1 MEHLRIEVEPD
12 ANDPEHWGHS
22 FANLAEL
29 FVPCLDAIGAR
40 SVVEVGAYAGDLTR
54 LLADW
59 AQGSGARIVAID
71 PLPQPELDEL
81 DRKRDDV
88 TVVRE
93 TSLDALRA
101 IELPDAVVIDGDHN
115 YYTVSEELRLIGER
129 AGEGALP
136 LLLLHDVGWPHARR
150 DAYYAP
156 ELIPERERQPLH
168 EGGGL
173 FPGVRGTVPGALP
186 YKWIAVEEGGE
197 RNGVLTAIEDFVAGR
212 AGVRLVMVERV
223 LRVRGDLVELP
234 RPGRTRS
241 TSFSAPGT
249 ATRSSSDWRR
259 TASST
264 SPRGT

>member
-1 MEHLRIEVEPD
+1 M
-12 ANDPEHWGHS
+12 
-22 FANLAEL
+22 
-29 FVPCLDAIGAR
+29 
-40 SVVEVGAYAGDLTR
+40 
-54 LLADW
+54 
-59 AQGSGARIVAID
+59 AID

-136 LLLLHDVGWPHARR
+136 LLLFHDVGWPHARR

-212 AGVRLVMVERV
+212 AGVRLVIVNAFFGFGAIWSSSAPWSDTLDELLGPWDRNPLVER
-223 LRVRGDLVELP
+223 LEENRVFHLASRHVNRAQLWNRKAANAGKDELIERLLDSHSFALACRLSRLWRGGSP
-234 RPGRTRS
+234 
-241 TSFSAPGT
+241 SFSE
-249 ATRSSSDWRR
+249 DQLRR
-259 TASST
+259 ALS
-264 SPRGT
+264 G